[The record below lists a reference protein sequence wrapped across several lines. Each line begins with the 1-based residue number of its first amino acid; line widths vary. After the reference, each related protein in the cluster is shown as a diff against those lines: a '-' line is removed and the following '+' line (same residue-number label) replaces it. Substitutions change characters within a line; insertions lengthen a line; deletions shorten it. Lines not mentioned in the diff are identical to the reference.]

1 MCVLAVIAATAQPDW
16 TWLTQAGSVGILAA
30 IVIAFMKGWIVSGT
44 QYDELRQQRD
54 KALEQVFKLADA
66 AQRTIEA
73 AERRIAP

>member
-1 MCVLAVIAATAQPDW
+1 MLHLLADAAAAPAW

-30 IVIAFMKGWIVSGT
+30 AVIAFVKGWIVSGT
-44 QYDELRQQRD
+44 QYRELREQRD

-73 AERRIAP
+73 AERRISQ

>member
-1 MCVLAVIAATAQPDW
+1 MLHLLADTAPPEW

-30 IVIAFMKGWIVSGT
+30 AVIGFVKGWIVSGA
-44 QYDELRQQRD
+44 QYKELREQRD

-73 AERRIAP
+73 AERRISQ